1 MFTVRTFMVRKTAES
16 PERTRTGAGRPLLFL
31 ACTSP
36 RGCQHLAHFQTH
48 HFIFH
53 QRPPSSES
61 REPHQMLQIP
71 RTSSPRLDPLPS
83 FYVWSCVIGD
93 FLGRCASVTL
103 CYFFVVSPSSCLT
116 SSSQCRSRS
125 FKFRVTTLVFDSM
138 WSDTRLSDFSL

>member
-1 MFTVRTFMVRKTAES
+1 VGVG
-16 PERTRTGAGRPLLFL
+16 PPGRCECLWLGGLWLGRQPSHPRGPPLLFL

-36 RGCQHLAHFQTH
+36 RGWQHLGHVQTY

-61 REPHQMLQIP
+61 REPLAF
-71 RTSSPRLDPLPS
+71 RDPLSS
-83 FYVWSCVIGD
+83 FYVWSCVLGD

-103 CYFFVVSPSSCLT
+103 CYFSVGSPSSCLT
-116 SSSQCRSRS
+116 SSSRCRTRS